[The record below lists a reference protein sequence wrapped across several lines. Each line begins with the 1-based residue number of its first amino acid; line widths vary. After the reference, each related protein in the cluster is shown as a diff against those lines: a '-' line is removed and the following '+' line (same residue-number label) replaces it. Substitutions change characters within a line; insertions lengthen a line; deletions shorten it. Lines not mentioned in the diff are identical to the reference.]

1 MEQLMMLGDPFLWI
15 MLGVIGGGLLAFD
28 IWYHRDDHVMGI
40 RESAIWSSFYVI
52 AAIIF
57 GGLVYSVRGAEDTA
71 KYFTGYTLEKVL
83 SLDNVMVF
91 GVIFAY
97 FGVKP
102 EHRHWILH
110 WGILGAIVFRL
121 VFAAFGVA
129 MLNFLG
135 APLLLLFAVVVL
147 WTAWKLFKEISGGEG
162 SESEKDYE
170 NEYYIRWA
178 KKLLQGR
185 VTAETNG
192 HALFI
197 NGAATPLF
205 FCLIAIEVSDIMFA
219 LDSIP
224 AIIAVTQD
232 TLLVYAAMMFA
243 ILGLRA
249 LFFLLE
255 ALLAH
260 LTRLSYALLLVL
272 VWIGIKMIGQ
282 AMEGFG
288 LPFGF
293 HVDPMVSLYVVLGLL
308 SGGVA
313 ASYIWPARKQAE

>member
-1 MEQLMMLGDPFLWI
+1 MDLSTLGDPFLWL
-15 MLGVIGGGLLAFD
+15 MMGVIGGGLLAFD
-28 IWYHRDDHVMGI
+28 IYYHKNDHVMDVK
-40 RESAIWSSFYVI
+40 ESALWSAFYV
-52 AAIIF
+52 AAACVF
-57 GGLVYSVRGAEDTA
+57 GFLVYSVRGSEDAA

-97 FGVKP
+97 FGIKP
-102 EHRHWILH
+102 ERRHWILH
-110 WGILGAIVFRL
+110 WGILGAIVLRL
-121 VFAAFGVA
+121 LFAAVGVG
-129 MLNFLG
+129 MLKFLG
-135 APLLLLFAVVVL
+135 APMLLIFAAVVL
-147 WTAWKLFKEISGGEG
+147 YTAWKLFREHRNGGEDD
-162 SESEKDYE
+162 EEKDYD
-170 NEYYIRWA
+170 NAWYIRWT
-178 KKLLQGR
+178 KRILGNR
-185 VTAETNG
+185 VTSETNG

-197 NGAATPLF
+197 AGAATPLF
-205 FCLIAIEVSDIMFA
+205 FCLVAIEVSDVMFA

-255 ALLAH
+255 ALLER

-282 AMEGFG
+282 AFEELH
-288 LPFGF
+288 LPIGF
-293 HVDPMVSLYVVLGLL
+293 HVDPMFSLWVVLGLL
-308 SGGVA
+308 GGGVV
-313 ASYIWPARKQAE
+313 ASLIWPAKVQTD

>member
-1 MEQLMMLGDPFLWI
+1 MEIATLGDPFLWM
-15 MLGVIGGGLLAFD
+15 MLGIIGGGLLAFD
-28 IWYHRDDHVMGI
+28 IWYHKDDHVMGVK
-40 RESAIWSSFYVI
+40 ESAIWSCFYVA
-52 AAIIF
+52 AAIAF
-57 GGLVYSVRGAEDTA
+57 GLLVYTVRGSEDAA

-97 FGVKP
+97 FGIKP

-110 WGILGAIVFRL
+110 WGILGAIVLRL
-121 VFAAFGVA
+121 LFAAFGVG
-129 MLNFLG
+129 MLKVLG
-135 APLLLLFAVVVL
+135 APMLLIFAGVVL
-147 WTAWKLFKEISGGEG
+147 FTAWKLLGELRGSDDDEEI
-162 SESEKDYE
+162 DYD
-170 NEYYIRWA
+170 NAWYIRLT
-178 KKLLQGR
+178 KRILGDR
-185 VTAETNG
+185 VTSETNG

-205 FCLIAIEVSDIMFA
+205 FCLVAIEVSDVMFA

-255 ALLAH
+255 ALLER

-272 VWIGIKMIGQ
+272 VWIGVKMIGQ
-282 AMEGFG
+282 AFEEWH
-288 LPFGF
+288 LPIGF
-293 HVDPMVSLYVVLGLL
+293 HVDPMFSLWVVLGLL
-308 SGGVA
+308 GGGVV
-313 ASYIWPARKQAE
+313 ASLIWPAKETQAE